1 MLYTGIN
8 KYLIAELGNEAR
20 NCAVLDTACT
30 STCCGKTWMTS
41 YLGSLNQNNENRVE
55 RSEIKKVFKFGA
67 RQKLRSLRSYK
78 IPVEIAGKMT
88 TITTDVVKSNIPLLL
103 SLSAMK

>member
-30 STCCGKTWMTS
+30 STCCGKTWMKR
-41 YLGSLNQNNENRVE
+41 YLGYLNQNNENKVE
-55 RSEIKKVFKFGA
+55 RSESKKVFNFGA
-67 RQKLRSLRSYK
+67 GEKLRSLGSYK
-78 IPVEIAGKMT
+78 IPVEIA
-88 TITTDVVKSNIPLLL
+88 
-103 SLSAMK
+103 